1 MRELYEDE
9 AEARAKAKE
18 DADRGGRGGRKGAA
32 GPTAGRKIRDQCGAL
47 VAALMQCEPHY
58 VRCVKSND
66 DKRALACDDERV
78 SHQCKYLG
86 LPENVRV
93 RRAGFCYRTEYHRF
107 LERFKTL
114 SKATYPREWT
124 GSDRDGAREVVRAA
138 AKLGGPLATLGD
150 GGETQFGRSKLF
162 VKKPETY
169 FALEKL
175 RDDAHA
181 RYAAKIS
188 RAGRRSK
195 DLRDFVALAKD
206 VSRRFAKAGKRRR
219 ASSANRPYAGDY
231 LRDDAARAALAAC
244 ATHRGDGSRVL
255 FADGDTFSQL
265 VKDGKG
271 PAAFSRRLVACTA
284 KSLYVLE
291 DRGAGAPFRR
301 FALRRVVDVGALQS
315 VAVSTRADGV
325 VVVSCGAPQDAP
337 KAVKADL
344 VKSGAWQKNGDVLE
358 CPASGKKFGVFG
370 ARRHHCRSSG
380 RIYAAEAC
388 EARQAFP
395 DRGWPKPERVR
406 DDLFGLEPCDALE
419 DLVFYSERRSEL
431 VGVLLRANGG
441 ATLACAD
448 NVALNGAA
456 AASVRPAAALRLGA
470 SSAGRRGA
478 EARPPTLAV
487 EGDALL
493 LDAPPGLADD
503 VAERRRRAAD
513 ERRSRREAERRAERA
528 RRKER
533 DAARDAARAEERRRL
548 LKEKKARKRADREAR
563 ARAAGAV
570 VPARRPSRK
579 ALQAKRDAS
588 PRAARPAAPAPRA
601 AAAAPRAAAK
611 PAPPPP
617 RAKTPPPPPKPKPA
631 PPPPVPSALRDAEY
645 YWQHTDGDQRGP
657 STWAEYKAAYDAKE
671 THKECL
677 VYAAGVA
684 DDWKTVRDVPD
695 LVAHLAPP
703 KRPPMPPMPAM
714 PRAPPPPPAAAP
726 APPPA
731 APPAPP
737 PAAPPA
743 APPPA
748 APPAAADPARQEDA
762 LDDAAFVA
770 ALGCDRAAFAKMP
783 KWKQDNKKKKAGLF

>member
-1 MRELYEDE
+1 MTLLSSPTPNGIRDNLKERLGKKVIYTYIGQSRLDVPPHVFAIAEAAFRAMTEEESYDDDADDELLNVGVLDIYGFEIFDRNGFEQLSINFVNEKLQQIFIALTLKAEQEEYVAEGIEWKEVKYFNNRVVCELIEAKRPPGVLLVLDDVCKQMHSRPGSQVDAKFQDTVCSCQQSHRHFAKAKRGFVVKHYAGDVTYDVNGFAESNRDELRGDLLALLLASGDGAVRELYEDE
-9 AEARAKAKE
+9 AEARARAKE

-114 SKATYPREWT
+114 SRATYPREWT
-124 GSDRDGAREVVRAA
+124 GSDRDGAREIVRAA

-231 LRDDAARAALAAC
+231 LRDDAARAAVAAC
-244 ATHRGDGSRVL
+244 AKHRGDGSRVL

-271 PAAFSRRLVACTA
+271 PAAFSRRLST
-284 KSLYVLE
+284 
-291 DRGAGAPFRR
+291 P
-301 FALRRVVDVGALQS
+301 ALRS

-358 CPASGKKFGVFG
+358 CPASGKKFGVF

-395 DRGWPKPERVR
+395 DRGWP
-406 DDLFGLEPCDALE
+406 
-419 DLVFYSERRSEL
+419 S
-431 VGVLLRANGG
+431 
-441 ATLACAD
+441 
-448 NVALNGAA
+448 
-456 AASVRPAAALRLGA
+456 
-470 SSAGRRGA
+470 
-478 EARPPTLAV
+478 
-487 EGDALL
+487 
-493 LDAPPGLADD
+493 
-503 VAERRRRAAD
+503 
-513 ERRSRREAERRAERA
+513 
-528 RRKER
+528 
-533 DAARDAARAEERRRL
+533 
-548 LKEKKARKRADREAR
+548 
-563 ARAAGAV
+563 
-570 VPARRPSRK
+570 
-579 ALQAKRDAS
+579 
-588 PRAARPAAPAPRA
+588 
-601 AAAAPRAAAK
+601 
-611 PAPPPP
+611 
-617 RAKTPPPPPKPKPA
+617 
-631 PPPPVPSALRDAEY
+631 PSASA
-645 YWQHTDGDQRGP
+645 TTC
-657 STWAEYKAAYDAKE
+657 S
-671 THKECL
+671 
-677 VYAAGVA
+677 V
-684 DDWKTVRDVPD
+684 
-695 LVAHLAPP
+695 
-703 KRPPMPPMPAM
+703 
-714 PRAPPPPPAAAP
+714 
-726 APPPA
+726 
-731 APPAPP
+731 
-737 PAAPPA
+737 
-743 APPPA
+743 
-748 APPAAADPARQEDA
+748 
-762 LDDAAFVA
+762 
-770 ALGCDRAAFAKMP
+770 
-783 KWKQDNKKKKAGLF
+783 